1 MFGDPLG
8 GLLFGGETLDYFR
21 LAIGP
26 KNIDHP
32 AKSGITFSRHQS
44 GSVFG
49 HLANMRLRR
58 PGSSRSSDNNQ
69 TDRPKPAV
77 DGNTAP
83 AKAAREGLATARP
96 VVFAGRCHPVAP
108 PSPRVSSLLRHLAY
122 VPGVVGGRLLQVGLL
137 TKDTHRNT
145 IRFAPPLIIRES
157 QVDRAVGKLTEVL
170 EELASSS
177 VQAQH
182 EQEASG

>member
-32 AKSGITFSRHQS
+32 AKSGITFSRHES

-58 PGSSRSSDNNQ
+58 AGSSRSSDNNYMTVSEPQ
-69 TDRPKPAV
+69 ALEGTVRAKRPR
-77 DGNTAP
+77 
-83 AKAAREGLATARP
+83 AAG
-96 VVFAGRCHPVAP
+96 
-108 PSPRVSSLLRHLAY
+108 PSPATQALRSDVVRRAASLGGTLRCAERRVALPTVMSISPTRLIDNPNMVQSRVDFKTALL
-122 VPGVVGGRLLQVGLL
+122 P
-137 TKDTHRNT
+137 
-145 IRFAPPLIIRES
+145 
-157 QVDRAVGKLTEVL
+157 
-170 EELASSS
+170 
-177 VQAQH
+177 
-182 EQEASG
+182 

>member
-1 MFGDPLG
+1 MGRDDINSLALVRTENELG
-8 GLLFGGETLDYFR
+8 
-21 LAIGP
+21 
-26 KNIDHP
+26 HP
-32 AKSGITFSRHQS
+32 QIQIRSQNTDSTP
-44 GSVFG
+44 G
-49 HLANMRLRR
+49 H
-58 PGSSRSSDNNQ
+58 
-69 TDRPKPAV
+69 
-77 DGNTAP
+77 

-177 VQAQH
+177 VQAQPNKRLPVRP
-182 EQEASG
+182 